1 MSIIISTIIS
11 GILLFYFNYKA
22 KKRIRKDL
30 SGKFILKVDISFKW
44 LGIICCLIGVTLFN
58 ILIIYGNKDIFLVAS
73 LTIGLLIFL
82 GVITLTWFYNY
93 ELIFDNEK
101 LIVINWLNNKK
112 VVLWEDVEKIKY
124 LRMYRV
130 LKFYTKSNKVSVTQ
144 DSKGF
149 IEVIKMIESKNLE
162 IKNKELMLIRD
173 DNRRKD
179 GR

>member
-1 MSIIISTIIS
+1 M
-11 GILLFYFNYKA
+11 
-22 KKRIRKDL
+22 
-30 SGKFILKVDISFKW
+30 
-44 LGIICCLIGVTLFN
+44 
-58 ILIIYGNKDIFLVAS
+58 
-73 LTIGLLIFL
+73 
-82 GVITLTWFYNY
+82 WFYNY

>member
-1 MSIIISTIIS
+1 M
-11 GILLFYFNYKA
+11 
-22 KKRIRKDL
+22 
-30 SGKFILKVDISFKW
+30 
-44 LGIICCLIGVTLFN
+44 
-58 ILIIYGNKDIFLVAS
+58 
-73 LTIGLLIFL
+73 
-82 GVITLTWFYNY
+82 WFYNY

-173 DNRRKD
+173 DNKRKD